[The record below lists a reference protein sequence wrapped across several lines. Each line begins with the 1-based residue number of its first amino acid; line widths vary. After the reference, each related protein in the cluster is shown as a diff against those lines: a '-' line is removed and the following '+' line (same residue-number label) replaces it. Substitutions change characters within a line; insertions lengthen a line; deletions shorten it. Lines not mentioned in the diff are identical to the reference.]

1 MTSLYAEKATP
12 ERRTMIDKIPDS
24 LPVFLTLG
32 GGALLLVANHLEETK
47 QVLAIVAIIVGIVF
61 QVLKF
66 LRDHKLKQEIEQ
78 IKVDRSMTKEI
89 LNQRLQAVE
98 AKLNDD

>member
-1 MTSLYAEKATP
+1 ML
-12 ERRTMIDKIPDS
+12 ERIPDG
-24 LPVFLTLG
+24 LPVLLTLG
-32 GGALLLVANHLEETK
+32 GGVVLLVSNHLEETK
-47 QVLAIVAIIVGIVF
+47 QVLAIIAIIIGIIF
-61 QVLKF
+61 QIAKF
-66 LRDHKLKQEIEQ
+66 LRDHKLKKEIEQ